1 MNEPFSKYGTI
12 QETESILVKYLR
24 VKLKVSLVC
33 RHLAGYLGAAERMQ
47 S

>member
-12 QETESILVKYLR
+12 QETES
-24 VKLKVSLVC
+24 KLKVSLVY